1 MLKRDEFVLVL
12 GSKPGLKLPEL
23 KVKKIYTANGAA
35 EKAATYVKKYSNTKI
50 ISIVGG
56 REFERNLDVQNR
68 VLNSKI
74 NEIVSRSGFVP
85 FKNYNFIEKPS
96 TKCLTLNEQIK
107 FQSNFFKFGML
118 NIILAEIFYEN
129 TFFLQLKHFI
139 NIFRKGMI
147 NGVSTGFFSILY
159 ALKENDQS
167 KVIISGIG
175 MQGGGHFYAKNTTR
189 YSKRANVDKYLIIF
203 LKKIYKDRLY
213 TIDKELEK
221 NANIKY
227 LDIKTFE

>member
-1 MLKRDEFVLVL
+1 MLQKDEFVLVL
-12 GSKPGLKLPEL
+12 GSKPGSKLPNL

-35 EKAATYVKKYSNTKI
+35 EKGSAYIKKYADTKV

-56 REFERNLDVQNR
+56 REFEKNLDVQNR
-68 VLNSKI
+68 VLNSNI
-74 NEIVSRSGFVP
+74 DEIVSRSGFVP
-85 FKNYNFIEKPS
+85 FKNYNFLKKPT
-96 TKCLTLNEQIK
+96 TKYLTLNEQIK
-107 FQSNFFKFGML
+107 FQSNFFKFGKL
-118 NIILAEIFYEN
+118 NILLAEFFYEN
-129 TFFLQLKHFI
+129 TFLMQLKHLI
-139 NIFRKGMI
+139 NFVRKGMI
-147 NGVSTGFFSILY
+147 NGVSTGFFAILY

-175 MQGGGHFYAKNTTR
+175 MQGGGHFYSKNTTR
-189 YSKRANVDKYLIIF
+189 YSKRANVDKKLIF
-203 LKKIYKDRLY
+203 CLKKIYKDRLY